1 MKELNLEED
10 MVNKMSKRKKTNG
23 FKRFLMI
30 YTAALAIV
38 ICLVWILLYGL
49 LKDYEGGRPASTMDK
64 IISQFTVD
72 NVESLL
78 NNSGVTYNEFESN
91 QIVATYLKGQLTAG
105 AANYKKKSGE
115 YAEENPVYV
124 VYAGETAIAKVT
136 LAADGKNGHN
146 FTKWKMGAIS
156 FDGYADKK
164 QNNSAVTIQVPKGA
178 QLSLNNVPVS
188 AQYISADDQL
198 FDPCKHVADYVT
210 PPVDT
215 VYTIQGLLVKPEISV
230 VLNGTQLTIQ
240 EDTKKNTYTALY
252 PADDTLLAQQ
262 QDYIKTIAE
271 SYGKYIINRGSLS
284 TLSGYMVGYAKDY
297 VSDIPAVWAFLYGK
311 TYTYE
316 FQNEN
321 ITNFSKYSDNCF
333 SCDVYYDLYV
343 DYQTGNTTY
352 NTSLTYTFVKI
363 NGKWYVADFII
374 N

>member
-1 MKELNLEED
+1 